1 MRIVERAE
9 IDGAL
14 AGLDVLP
21 LIEAGFVAYSEG
33 RAVVPPV
40 GELILDAGEVHIKY
54 GFLRDE
60 PWYVIKIASGFY
72 RNPEKGLPSGD
83 GMMLLFS
90 QATGQPVAALL
101 DHGHLT
107 DVRTAAAGAIGARH
121 LAPSRIERIGVA
133 GTGVQAR
140 LQVQHL
146 KPITD
151 CRAVLV
157 WGRSDDRL
165 EAYRRDMAAEG
176 FDVAVTKDPAELGA
190 TCNLIVT
197 TTPASEPLLRAD
209 DVRPGTHINAIGS
222 DSPHK
227 QELEAAILARAHLVV
242 ADSRSQCRERGE
254 IARAL
259 DAGAISP
266 DQVSELG
273 DVIAGRAPRRTA
285 DDQITVFDSTGVAV
299 QDIQVAS
306 AVALAV
312 GVTSDP

>member
-1 MRIVERAE
+1 MRIVELPE
-9 IDGAL
+9 IKKAL
-14 AGLDVLP
+14 KDLDVLP

-40 GELILDAGEVHIKY
+40 GELILDEGETHIKY
-54 GFLRDE
+54 GFIRGE

-72 RNPEKGLPSGD
+72 KNPEHGLPSGD

-90 QATGQPVAALL
+90 QATGQPVATLL

-107 DVRTAAAGAIGARH
+107 DIRTAAAGAIGARY
-121 LAPSRIERIGVA
+121 LAPSRVERIGVA
-133 GTGVQAR
+133 GAGVQAR

-151 CRAVLV
+151 CRSVLS
-157 WGRSDDRL
+157 WGRTDEEL
-165 EAYRRDMAAEG
+165 EAYRRDMEADG
-176 FDVAVTKDPAELGA
+176 FDVAVTRDPAELGA
-190 TCNLIVT
+190 SCNLIVT
-197 TTPASEPLLRAD
+197 TTPATEPLLQAEDIRL
-209 DVRPGTHINAIGS
+209 GTHISAIGS
-222 DSPHK
+222 DAPHK
-227 QELEAAILARAHLVV
+227 QELDPVILSRASLVV
-242 ADSRSQCRERGE
+242 ADSRAQCRERGE

-273 DVIAGRAPRRTA
+273 DVIAGRVPRRTS

-299 QDIQVAS
+299 QDIQIAS
-306 AVALAV
+306 AVARRILEA
-312 GVTSDP
+312 